1 MPRGVGSVESMQ
13 KMNAPR
19 VAAIVGAGA
28 LVAFSL
34 PPWGF
39 WPLAIVGIAL
49 FAALSR
55 SLSAGAQAL
64 AAWCFALA
72 WFAPGMGWMW
82 HLTAPGYLIAVPLF
96 ASFHAL
102 AAFVAARASY
112 SVVAAP
118 IAHTLAEALRFSTPF
133 GGVPLATLAIAHAD
147 SPIGVIARVGGPIV
161 LSYAVLQIGFLVPY
175 LWTRRS
181 WHAASVVVAAV
192 VIVVGI
198 ASIAP
203 SGADTGERIT
213 VAAVQGGGPQGTLAI
228 NTRSRDVVERH
239 LAATRTIPESTALD
253 MVVWPENVIDVDSFY
268 DSLEREEIAAEAAR
282 LGVPFAVGITEDVD
296 AEYFTN
302 AQVVVNQDGTLGDR
316 YDKVKRVPFGEFVP
330 LRGLLEA
337 LGAPVDRI
345 PRDAMPGDSI
355 ASLRIADTVV
365 GVAISWEVFF
375 SGRANEGIEN
385 GGSMLMN
392 PTNGSSYTGTILQ
405 SQQIASSRLRAIETG
420 RWVVQVSPTGF
431 SAFVSPTGEVFD
443 RTGVS
448 EQRVIVRDVPL
459 RSGRTI
465 YSRIGDQT
473 VLILFVAALLTLL
486 AQRRTPFRQLTTR
499 RAAITDR

>member
-1 MPRGVGSVESMQ
+1 MQ
-13 KMNAPR
+13 SLSAPR
-19 VAAIVGAGA
+19 VAAVIGAGA

-39 WPLAIVGIAL
+39 WPLAVIGIAL
-49 FAALSR
+49 FAALTR
-55 SLSAGAQAL
+55 RLSPRAQAV
-64 AAWCFALA
+64 AAWCFTLA

-82 HLTAPGYLIAVPLF
+82 HLTAPGYLVAVPLF
-96 ASFHAL
+96 ASLHAL
-102 AAFVAARASY
+102 AALVAARAAY
-112 SVVAAP
+112 LVVAAP
-118 IAHTLAEALRFSTPF
+118 LAHALAEALRFSTPF
-133 GGVPLATLAIAHAD
+133 GGVPLATLAITHAD
-147 SPIGVIARVGGPIV
+147 SPVAAVTRVGGPIL
-161 LSYAVLQIGFLVPY
+161 LSYVVLQVGFLIPY

-181 WHAASVVVAAV
+181 WRAGSALIATVGAVVV
-192 VIVVGI
+192 I
-198 ASIAP
+198 AWSAP
-203 SGADTGERIT
+203 SGVDVGEQIT
-213 VAAVQGGGPQGTLAI
+213 IAAVQGGGPQGTLAI
-228 NTRSRDVVERH
+228 NTRARDVVERH
-239 LAATRTIPESTALD
+239 LAATQTIPDETALD

-268 DSLEREEIAAEAAR
+268 DSVEREEIAAEAAR

-296 AEYFTN
+296 ATYFTN
-302 AQVVVNQDGTLGDR
+302 AQVVVNTDGTLGDR
-316 YDKVKRVPFGEFVP
+316 YDKVKRVPFGEFIP

-345 PRDAMPGDSI
+345 PRDALPGDGV
-355 ASLRIADTVV
+355 ANLRIADTVV

-385 GGSMLMN
+385 GGSLLLN

-448 EQRVIVRDVPL
+448 EQRVIIREVPL
-459 RSGRTI
+459 RIGRTL

-486 AQRRTPFRQLTTR
+486 AQRRSLFRRLTTR
-499 RAAITDR
+499 QAAITDR